1 MKSLT
6 VDALKAAAAQVI
18 VLHHLASYGPMARS
32 AALAAPQTIDW
43 LYGYGRMAVQVF
55 LVVAGYLAARS
66 LLASPTP
73 GLREPPGPLI
83 LRRYL
88 RLAWP
93 FGIAIS
99 LAVIAAELARL
110 WTDDDILPA
119 STSGWQY
126 LSHWLL
132 LHGVLD
138 QPSLST
144 GVWYVAVDF
153 QLYALTVLLLWAFA
167 RGPAG
172 EAVALALAC
181 ALALASMQWLR
192 HIEALDDWA
201 PYFFHA
207 YGMGLLAGWQSRRPG
222 PAATTALALV
232 ALAALLTL
240 VVSWDWR
247 LALGTST
254 AALLLATGGR
264 RESTW
269 LPPVA
274 RRTVHALGASSYA
287 LFLIHFPVSMLVN
300 AAQDR
305 FGWTRGSDGLL
316 AMAAAWLVSML
327 AAFAFHRHIEPV
339 GDRLAA
345 ATVTRSGPATRL

>member
-1 MKSLT
+1 M
-6 VDALKAAAAQVI
+6 ARAAAE
-18 VLHHLASYGPMARS
+18 
-32 AALAAPQTIDW
+32 AAPQTIDW

-55 LVVAGYLAARS
+55 LVVAGFLAARS
-66 LLASPTP
+66 LLAGRAP
-73 GLREPPGPLI
+73 GPREPPGRLI
-83 LRRYL
+83 LQRYL

-93 FGIAIS
+93 FGIAVT
-99 LAVIAAELARL
+99 LAAGAAELARN

-119 STSGWQY
+119 STTGWQY

-172 EAVALALAC
+172 ETVVLGLVC
-181 ALALASMQWLR
+181 ALALVSMQWLR

-207 YGMGLLAGWQSRRPG
+207 YGMGLVAGWQSRRPG
-222 PAATTALALV
+222 PAATAALALV
-232 ALAALLTL
+232 ASAALLTL
-240 VVSWDWR
+240 IVSWDWR

-254 AALLLATGGR
+254 AALLLATGGG

-269 LPPVA
+269 LAPVA
-274 RRTVHALGASSYA
+274 QRAVHALGASSYA
-287 LFLIHFPVSMLVN
+287 LFLVHFPVSMLVN

-327 AAFAFHRHIEPV
+327 AAFAFHRHVEPV

-345 ATVTRSGPATRL
+345 AIARRTAPATRL

>member
-1 MKSLT
+1 LKSLT

-18 VLHHLASYGPMARS
+18 VLHHLASYGPMARA
-32 AALAAPQTIDW
+32 AALAAPSTIDW
-43 LYGYGRMAVQVF
+43 LYGYGRMAVQVL
-55 LVVAGYLAARS
+55 LVVAGFLAARS
-66 LLASPTP
+66 LLASPRP
-73 GLREPPGPLI
+73 GLREAPLTLI
-83 LRRYL
+83 RRRYL

-93 FGIAIS
+93 FGIAVT
-99 LAVIAAELARL
+99 LAVIAAELARF

-119 STSGWQY
+119 SASAWQY

-153 QLYALTVLLLWAFA
+153 QLYGLTVLLLWAFA
-167 RGPAG
+167 ARPGG
-172 EAVALALAC
+172 ETLVLALVC

-207 YGMGLLAGWQSRRPG
+207 YGMGLLAGWQSRRSG
-222 PAATTALALV
+222 WATGAAV
-232 ALAALLTL
+232 FVVGIAAIATLLQG
-240 VVSWDWR
+240 WDWR
-247 LALGTST
+247 LALGTVT
-254 AALLLATGGR
+254 AALLFASTAS
-264 RESTW
+264 RETIPLS
-269 LPPVA
+269 PA
-274 RRTVHALGASSYA
+274 ISRSVHWLGASSYA
-287 LFLIHFPVSMLVN
+287 LFLVHFPVSMLVN

-305 FGWTRGSDGLL
+305 FGWHGPTDGLL
-316 AMAAAWLVSML
+316 AMAIAWTLAML
-327 AAFAFHRHIEPV
+327 AAAGFHRWIEPV

-345 ATVTRSGPATRL
+345 RL